1 MSLSPSRKY
10 QFRLEEVE
18 PFRYRAMDA
27 YKAVTAI
34 AIRESRLKEIKSE
47 IFNNKKLK
55 SFFDNNPH
63 DLNVLRHDKP
73 LHTVKI
79 QPHLADVP
87 DYIVPDK
94 LKNLAGISTHRKTTR
109 EEKKRLYSSKKA
121 NPLLCAEVD
130 YAKKPKIK
138 RRK

>member
-1 MSLSPSRKY
+1 MTLYRTILY
-10 QFRLEEVE
+10 LI
-18 PFRYRAMDA
+18 PFQ
-27 YKAVTAI
+27 
-34 AIRESRLKEIKSE
+34 
-47 IFNNKKLK
+47 

-63 DLNVLRHDKP
+63 DLKVLRHDKP

-79 QPHLADVP
+79 QAHLADVP